1 MMKERICVLLIY
13 YNMIIINI
21 TKGTY
26 WHSPDPFRFSLGS
39 TEMVET
45 LIYVRFLESVLF
57 ASEAPPPSRFAR
69 ETIIL
74 CLLTRLMLD
83 NPTKPTVI
91 ITTSTELYG
100 KL

>member
-1 MMKERICVLLIY
+1 MP
-13 YNMIIINI
+13 
-21 TKGTY
+21 G
-26 WHSPDPFRFSLGS
+26 PFLFFLGN

-45 LIYVRFLESVLF
+45 LIDVRFLDSVLVT
-57 ASEAPPPSRFAR
+57 SEALLPSRFAR

-91 ITTSTELYG
+91 ITTSTGLYG